1 MLSDIS
7 DKNEKSPDRNRGHF
21 YTYEDYPIL
30 IECFRRFSFSPF
42 FYQHI
47 CILYK
52 ARRVPCQTGAA
63 PKQETQLN
71 NNLQSIYTQQIAAK
85 IET

>member
-1 MLSDIS
+1 MAKDTDIRL
-7 DKNEKSPDRNRGHF
+7 DPNYPNEKSPDRNRGHF

-30 IECFRRFSFSPF
+30 IVCFCRFSFSPF

-52 ARRVPCQTGAA
+52 ASRVPCQTGSDA
-63 PKQETQLN
+63 KTGNTIE
-71 NNLQSIYTQQIAAK
+71 QSPAIN
-85 IET
+85 